1 MSHFSQLSV
10 INFFW
15 KENLFKWFIFKRN
28 IFLTIYDFE
37 FSWNLFPFFCH
48 IGQLNMKSFSRL
60 NMKYTVLESFQKIF
74 LFFKILLLWIFKYFY
89 PHLRKI
95 NWNSWNFT
103 FISWRLWK
111 QREDGLCMSRGL
123 YAHLDSN
130 FSSVFLICCFFVV
143 LLFCPILF

>member
-1 MSHFSQLSV
+1 MHISSQ
-10 INFFW
+10 
-15 KENLFKWFIFKRN
+15 
-28 IFLTIYDFE
+28 
-37 FSWNLFPFFCH
+37 
-48 IGQLNMKSFSRL
+48 
-60 NMKYTVLESFQKIF
+60 
-74 LFFKILLLWIFKYFY
+74 LWIFKYFY

-130 FSSVFLICCFFVV
+130 FSSVFLICFF
-143 LLFCPILF
+143 LLFCFFAQYYSKFSVFLPAVFYYYYFLSIFVYYCLFICALRLMDEIELVVRVGSSECWAMRCFSFRIYTFSVRWVFEIDLFSKS